1 MTLEDQ
7 LKQLPKP
14 VLAGLAIFVAIVLL
28 FILKPPYTI
37 CDAQKE
43 NIRTNMAGVLFPTK
57 MGKDMIPG
65 RVHKA
70 MEVCLFGNSGGACY
84 EYFDI
89 LRKAARSV
97 KAASQECTA
106 SLLGVTIQKYAKM
119 EQYQEVRDG
128 KKIREELASVTY
140 KEVRLEQ
147 VLWDGLE
154 IMVEKAWGEVP
165 PEPGA
170 QRFGWFK
177 ESEMNSFCHV
187 RDVLIRAKGRQ
198 GFMNAAKKIY
208 PKLPGEAVQRDV
220 AGAGL
225 AVAVPRKATQMFRE
239 NDIYERSLL
248 SAPCDYFR

>member
-1 MTLEDQ
+1 MSLESQ
-7 LKQLPKP
+7 LQQLPKP
-14 VLAGLAIFVAIVLL
+14 ALAALVIFGAIIL
-28 FILKPPYTI
+28 FFFLNPPHTI

-43 NIRTNMAGVLFPTK
+43 NIRTNLDGVLFPTK

-89 LRKAARSV
+89 LRRAARSV
-97 KAASQECTA
+97 KSASQECTGD
-106 SLLGVTIQKYAKM
+106 LLGVRIQKYAKM

-128 KKIREELASVTY
+128 KKIREELASISY
-140 KEVRLEQ
+140 REVSLEQ
-147 VLWDGLE
+147 VLWDGIE
-154 IMVEKAWGEVP
+154 IMVQKAWGEAP

-177 ESEMNSFCHV
+177 ESELNAFCHV
-187 RDVLIRAKGRQ
+187 RDVLIRAKGRP
-198 GFMNAAKKIY
+198 GFLAAAKKIY
-208 PKLPGEAVQRDV
+208 PKLPGEAPQRDV
-220 AGAGL
+220 AGSGL
-225 AVAVPRKATQMFRE
+225 MTAMPRKATQVFRE

>member
-1 MTLEDQ
+1 MSLEDQ

-14 VLAGLAIFVAIVLL
+14 VLAGLAIFVAIILL

-37 CDAQKE
+37 CDAQKD
-43 NIRTNMAGVLFPTK
+43 NIKTNLAGVLFPTK

-89 LRKAARSV
+89 LRRAAQSV
-97 KAASQECTA
+97 KSVSQECTG
-106 SLLGVTIQKYAKM
+106 SLLGVSIQKYAKM
-119 EQYQEVRDG
+119 EQFQEVRDG
-128 KKIREELASVTY
+128 SKVREELASVTY
-140 KEVRLEQ
+140 REVTLEQ

-154 IMVEKAWGEVP
+154 IMVQKAWGEAP

-177 ESEMNSFCHV
+177 ESEMNTFCHV
-187 RDVLIRAKGRQ
+187 RDVLMRAKGRQ
-198 GFMNAAKKIY
+198 GFLNAAKKMY

-220 AGAGL
+220 AGSGL
-225 AVAVPRKATQMFRE
+225 RTAIPRKATQVFRE